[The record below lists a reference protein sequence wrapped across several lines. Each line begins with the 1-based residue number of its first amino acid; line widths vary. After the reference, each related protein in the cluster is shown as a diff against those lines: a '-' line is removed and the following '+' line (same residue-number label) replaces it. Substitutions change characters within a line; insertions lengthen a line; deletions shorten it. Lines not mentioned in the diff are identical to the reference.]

1 MGKIIQANKIFQM
14 KKKLNTLEKR
24 IPKKQYWS
32 YEQEIVIQQG
42 YRRLGVFLEE
52 ARNVNGNKA

>member
-24 IPKKQYWS
+24 IPGKQYWS

-42 YRRLGVFLEE
+42 YRRLSVFLEE
-52 ARNVNGNKA
+52 ARNA